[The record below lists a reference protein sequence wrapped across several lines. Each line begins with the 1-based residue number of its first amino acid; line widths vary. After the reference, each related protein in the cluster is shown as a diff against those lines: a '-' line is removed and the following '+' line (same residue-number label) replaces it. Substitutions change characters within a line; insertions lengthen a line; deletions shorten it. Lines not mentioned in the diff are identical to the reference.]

1 MGLAITQHLAKLM
14 GGDAGAVS
22 EPGAGS
28 TFWFTARFGV
38 GQRNKAVTSSAVR
51 RDAAKKLRNRLQRSR
66 ILLVEDNV
74 INAEVAAELLR
85 SVKLEVETASNGLA
99 AIEKVRSHSYD
110 LVLMDIQMPEMDG
123 LEATRHIR
131 EIEEKQHIPIIAM
144 TANVFEEDRQACLAA
159 GMKDFIAKPIDPD
172 ELFSR
177 LLDWLPEQ

>member
-1 MGLAITQHLAKLM
+1 M
-14 GGDAGAVS
+14 
-22 EPGAGS
+22 
-28 TFWFTARFGV
+28 
-38 GQRNKAVTSSAVR
+38 
-51 RDAAKKLRNRLQRSR
+51 
-66 ILLVEDNV
+66 
-74 INAEVAAELLR
+74 R

-159 GMKDFIAKPIDPD
+159 GMKGFIAKPIDPE